1 MAFHI
6 EEASASAHVSPISH
20 THSVLERA
28 RELAS
33 VITALA
39 DELCGAIP
47 QPASGEKLPPP
58 SNGILAGLADHS
70 KAVNVEIDR
79 ANESLSRIRRML

>member
-6 EEASASAHVSPISH
+6 EEASAVQSSPISQ
-20 THSVLERA
+20 THGVLERA

-47 QPASGEKLPPP
+47 QPTSGEKLPPP

-70 KAVNVEIDR
+70 KVVNVEIDR